1 MKKTIDLLNEKT
13 ILKLQRKMLKK
24 YEITPNGKIRIH
36 FFDERKENY
45 SSQYEV
51 IMCLNARFNLGL
63 ISKSQPTNINQDEHI
78 EENQIFRQYRD
89 RKDSV
94 IRRLKS
100 LLNDLNASSYSEFHD
115 NIIQIK
121 KTISLMKEDLA
132 LFIASDLLIQFDEI
146 YYKDSNS
153 TNKTML
159 IYADTIREE
168 LKRQQEIL
176 CNTINSRKVT

>member
-1 MKKTIDLLNEKT
+1 
-13 ILKLQRKMLKK
+13 
-24 YEITPNGKIRIH
+24 
-36 FFDERKENY
+36 
-45 SSQYEV
+45 
-51 IMCLNARFNLGL
+51 
-63 ISKSQPTNINQDEHI
+63 
-78 EENQIFRQYRD
+78 
-89 RKDSV
+89 
-94 IRRLKS
+94 
-100 LLNDLNASSYSEFHD
+100 
-115 NIIQIK
+115 
-121 KTISLMKEDLA
+121 MKEDLA